1 VSGGPGRVP
10 VLPQRANLSDVRILA
25 VADEVSE
32 SLYGDTLKELR
43 PDLILAAGDLPFDY
57 LDNLVSRTDVPLLYV
72 PGNHDPQL
80 KLGDSTFEGLS
91 AKFDGS
97 GPPGCV
103 NVDGR
108 IDQAAGI
115 WVAGLGGSIRY
126 NEGPNQYTQGQMR
139 WRSRKLEWRARLRRR
154 RIDIL
159 LTHAP
164 PAGLGDAA
172 DPAHVGFEAFNRLVL
187 ELRPRMH
194 IHGHVRKFG
203 PKSEDLRRG
212 ETVTVNAI
220 PYRLL
225 EL

>member
-1 VSGGPGRVP
+1 M
-10 VLPQRANLSDVRILA
+10 RILA
-25 VADEVSE
+25 IADEVAD

-43 PDLILAAGDLPFDY
+43 PQLILAAGDLPFDY
-57 LDNLVSRTDVPLLYV
+57 LENLVSRTDVPLLYV

-97 GPPGCV
+97 GPPGCI

-108 IDQAAGI
+108 IEEASGI
-115 WVAGLGGSIRY
+115 RIAGLGGSSRY
-126 NEGPNQYTQGQMR
+126 NQGPNQYTQRQMR
-139 WRSRKLEWRARLRRR
+139 WRARRLRWRARLRRA

-164 PAGLGDAA
+164 PAGLGDAT
-172 DPAHVGFEAFNRLVL
+172 DPAHTGFDAFNRLDL
-187 ELRPRMH
+187 ELKPRMH
-194 IHGHVRKFG
+194 VHGHVRNYG
-203 PKSEDLRRG
+203 PKSGDLRLG
-212 ETVTVNAI
+212 ETTIINAI
-220 PYRLL
+220 PYRVL